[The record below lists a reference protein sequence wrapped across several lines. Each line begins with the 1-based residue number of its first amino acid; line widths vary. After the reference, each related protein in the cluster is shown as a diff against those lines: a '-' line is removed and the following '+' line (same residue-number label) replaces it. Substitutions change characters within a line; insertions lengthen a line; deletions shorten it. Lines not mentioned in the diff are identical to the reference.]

1 MATSLAFLLVF
12 LRKNFKNDG
21 FSECCI
27 DTDVDIDTETIDLAY
42 IFLLSN
48 RIFQREYTGIWD

>member
-1 MATSLAFLLVF
+1 MATSLAFFFASLG
-12 LRKNFKNDG
+12 RSFKNDG

-27 DTDVDIDTETIDLAY
+27 DIEGDINVETTDLAY

-48 RIFQREYTGIWD
+48 GIVQREYTGIWD